1 MKKTL
6 LMALALTT
14 ALVAETPTTPEC
26 SPFQGFYFGAE
37 VGAVSA
43 NTSGKVTDYTNAS
56 FGADR
61 NFAQKDKKDKRQAA
75 FSYGLIGG
83 YGMTIGDAYVGAEFG
98 LLDDTAPR
106 KVNLFVQDKANNSK
120 IEAGG
125 TASYKRGVVF
135 SFAPRL
141 GYIFNKST
149 LLYVKPAVEISKDV
163 IEFDNAWST
172 NALGVTTHEKS
183 CDKSKTKTVVT
194 FAPAVG
200 LEKAISKNVLARIE
214 YAYNFGGRITHYDDQ
229 VKYTSHA
236 VKFGLAY
243 KF

>member
-1 MKKTL
+1 
-6 LMALALTT
+6 MALALTT
-14 ALVAETPTTPEC
+14 ALVAETTNPTFTAPEC
-26 SPFQGFYFGAE
+26 TAFQGFYFGAE

-43 NTSGKVTDYTNAS
+43 NTSGKVTDFTN
-56 FGADR
+56 GGV
-61 NFAQKDKKDKRQAA
+61 NCAQKDKKDKRQAA

-98 LLDDTAPR
+98 LLDDAAAR
-106 KVNLFVQDKANNSK
+106 KVNLFAKDKANNSK
-120 IEAGG
+120 AEAGG
-125 TASYKRGVVF
+125 TASYKRGLVF

-183 CDKSKTKTVVT
+183 CDKSKTKTVVA

-214 YAYNFGGRITHYDDQ
+214 YAYNFGGRITHYDNQ